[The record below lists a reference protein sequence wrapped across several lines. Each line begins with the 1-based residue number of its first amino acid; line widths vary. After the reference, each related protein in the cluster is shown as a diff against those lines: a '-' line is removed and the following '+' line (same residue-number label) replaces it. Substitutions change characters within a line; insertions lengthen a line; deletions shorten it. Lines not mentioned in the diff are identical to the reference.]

1 MNEQTSKGFSAF
13 ELLAMSWSLGEKPV
27 HSIFCRDGNFG
38 AFLLASGKLAIVRTS
53 DAEAP
58 SRRTSIDETTGRT
71 TIRPRSIDPIPPT
84 ILDIS
89 ALTHLPIVRYGPQG
103 FAVACKDG
111 TVRQATPRGLVLE
124 RVSSGSGPITAFN
137 GEQTGSRLVF
147 ARGNTVFVTRTESD
161 AALVSVNLDHSVSV
175 LSGLAGDGKIAAWG
189 NGTVS
194 ILEFSN
200 NLQHLWSSR
209 CDGDVVSM
217 SWNSSATH
225 VACGCAD
232 RALMTID
239 CSEKSV
245 HRIEKFPA
253 EVRTAEF
260 NEAGRA
266 LVASGAFRLVGW
278 KDTDLPKSGS
288 QGTPLSSGKAGFVVL
303 ESIAS
308 HPAKDMVAAGFENGV
323 IALTSI
329 GQPDEL
335 LLRNASNAA
344 ITTMSWSP
352 DGENLSVGDAAG
364 ECSIVNF
371 PEQMFK

>member
-1 MNEQTSKGFSAF
+1 M
-13 ELLAMSWSLGEKPV
+13 
-27 HSIFCRDGNFG
+27 
-38 AFLLASGKLAIVRTS
+38 
-53 DAEAP
+53 
-58 SRRTSIDETTGRT
+58 
-71 TIRPRSIDPIPPT
+71 
-84 ILDIS
+84 
-89 ALTHLPIVRYGPQG
+89 
-103 FAVACKDG
+103 
-111 TVRQATPRGLVLE
+111 
-124 RVSSGSGPITAFN
+124 
-137 GEQTGSRLVF
+137 
-147 ARGNTVFVTRTESD
+147 
-161 AALVSVNLDHSVSV
+161 
-175 LSGLAGDGKIAAWG
+175 
-189 NGTVS
+189 
-194 ILEFSN
+194 
-200 NLQHLWSSR
+200 
-209 CDGDVVSM
+209 SM

>member
-38 AFLLASGKLAIVRTS
+38 AFVLASGKLAIVRTS

-58 SRRTSIDETTGRT
+58 SRRTSIDETSGRT
-71 TIRPRSIDPIPPT
+71 TIRPRSVDPIPPT

-137 GEQTGSRLVF
+137 GERTGSRLVF
-147 ARGNTVFVTRTESD
+147 ACGNTVFVTGTESD

-245 HRIEKFPA
+245 HRIEKFPV

-308 HPAKDMVAAGFENGV
+308 HPAKGMVAAGFENGV

-329 GQPDEL
+329 GEPDEL